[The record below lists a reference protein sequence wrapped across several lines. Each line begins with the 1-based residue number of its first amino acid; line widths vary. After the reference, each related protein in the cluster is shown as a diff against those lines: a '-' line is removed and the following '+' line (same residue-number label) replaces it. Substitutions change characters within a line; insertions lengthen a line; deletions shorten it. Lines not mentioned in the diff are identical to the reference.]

1 MSRFNQGRQ
10 SFLSRA
16 SSQGPH
22 NDSSSIYGN
31 DTSRNDEDFDEH
43 FKTEENE
50 SDRDSLNS
58 STSFQ
63 RRNSSRFGSAISR
76 NNISRKKPSTATS
89 NTNENMNSTENEK
102 NNDEE
107 NTGGESSI
115 YIAPLQL
122 FNENTST
129 PQLTP
134 RNRAKNSSHD
144 TKTSD
149 KKIRHKTSSS
159 VAATIDEENI
169 LSLKSPVQPTPQQAA
184 DFAAIF
190 AESLTTDAK
199 SPEHE
204 PGRSIITDSFE
215 KSQSKLSGIF
225 FDIYFCHLPV
235 LSSYKLLFLS
245 C

>member
-16 SSQGPH
+16 SSQGLQ
-22 NDSSSIYGN
+22 NDTSSINGN
-31 DTSRNDEDFDEH
+31 DTSRNDEDFDDN
-43 FKTEENE
+43 FKAEENE

-63 RRNSSRFGSAISR
+63 RRNSSRFGSTLSR
-76 NNISRKKPSTATS
+76 NNVSRKKPSIAS
-89 NTNENMNSTENEK
+89 NTNENIISTEYENK
-102 NNDEE
+102 DEE
-107 NTGGESSI
+107 NTGESGI

-122 FNENTST
+122 FNDNTST

-134 RNRAKNSSHD
+134 RNRTKINHD
-144 TKTSD
+144 TKASD

-169 LSLKSPVQPTPQQAA
+169 LSLKSSVQPTPEQAA

-190 AESLTTDAK
+190 AESLSNDAK
-199 SPEHE
+199 IPDQEPEK
-204 PGRSIITDSFE
+204 SIITKESFE
-215 KSQSKLSGIF
+215 KNQSKSSGNFKKACIR
-225 FDIYFCHLPV
+225 YFKC
-235 LSSYKLLFLS
+235 Y
-245 C
+245 